1 MIGKTSGHRP
11 GRLDVHGHIAS
22 VMAAMAASTAMGK
35 RFEALKHNDYLQK
48 LDAGFLATG
57 QKRQKPPCI
66 SAWGLLF

>member
-1 MIGKTSGHRP
+1 M
-11 GRLDVHGHIAS
+11 HGHIAS

-35 RFEALKHNDYLQK
+35 RFEALKHNDYLHDYLQK